1 MGRGVAPMRSVLSAL
16 ALILFL
22 ATFSTASAQTTKP
35 AAAPATRPAG
45 TTAEQMLN
53 QMLAPAA
60 DGTKPLPPAPG
71 GATDGT
77 SGPAA
82 VAPGAPAVTVMREG
96 SLIIDRTGR
105 FVRNNDGQQWEFVF
119 DADGRAMKDPPVVV
133 LPNLTMMAMENYATG
148 TSRELRFRI
157 TGEVTEYRGRNY
169 VLLRKAVVMP
179 EVAQQF

>member
-1 MGRGVAPMRSVLSAL
+1 MRFKLSAAITVVLS
-16 ALILFL
+16 F
-22 ATFSTASAQTTKP
+22 ASLTGAQTTKP
-35 AAAPATRPAG
+35 APTTKPAG

-53 QMLAPAA
+53 QMLAPNA
-60 DGTKPLPPAPG
+60 DGTRPIPPAPG
-71 GATDGT
+71 GANDATTGA
-77 SGPAA
+77 GA
-82 VAPGAPAVTVMREG
+82 VAPGAPTVTVMREG
-96 SLIIDRTGR
+96 SLIVDRTGR

-119 DADGRAMKDPPVVV
+119 DADGRALQDPPVVI

>member
-1 MGRGVAPMRSVLSAL
+1 MTGSV
-16 ALILFL
+16 
-22 ATFSTASAQTTKP
+22 STAAIALVISLTSFAAAQTTKP

-53 QMLAPAA
+53 QMLAPNA
-60 DGTKPLPPAPG
+60 DGTRPIPPAPG

-77 SGPAA
+77 SGPNA
-82 VAPGAPAVTVMREG
+82 VAPGAPPVTVMREG
-96 SLIIDRTGR
+96 SLIVDRTGR

-119 DADGRAMKDPPVVV
+119 DSDGRALKDPPVVV

>member
-1 MGRGVAPMRSVLSAL
+1 MQSKPSVTIAACVVLCVTAL
-16 ALILFL
+16 ANG
-22 ATFSTASAQTTKP
+22 QTTKP
-35 AAAPATRPAG
+35 AAGATTRPAAG

-53 QMLAPAA
+53 QMLAPSA

-77 SGPAA
+77 SGPGA
-82 VAPGAPAVTVMREG
+82 VPPNAPPVTVMREG
-96 SLIIDRTGR
+96 SFIVDRTGR

-119 DADGRAMKDPPVVV
+119 DADGRALKDPPVVV

>member
-1 MGRGVAPMRSVLSAL
+1 MIRSTSFRAAFFAAVLL
-16 ALILFL
+16 ASSII
-22 ATFSTASAQTTKP
+22 AQEAKP

-53 QMLAPAA
+53 QMLAPNA
-60 DGTKPLPPAPG
+60 DGTRPIPPAPG
-71 GATDGT
+71 GATDATTG
-77 SGPAA
+77 GNA

-96 SLIIDRTGR
+96 SLIVDRTGR
-105 FVRNNDGQQWEFVF
+105 FVRNSDGQQWEFVF
-119 DADGRAMKDPPVVV
+119 DADGRALKDPPVVV